1 MPGTF
6 VPMAAVKT
14 DERIIDAAVACFARK
29 GVPGT
34 TLEDVAAEAGV
45 SRMTVYRHFRSRDG
59 LMVEVLS
66 TTWQR
71 LAVDLLGRLAPIE
84 DFGEQ
89 VETALA
95 FIMIAFRTDPG
106 LAWVIRGESIEA
118 AAHGEDPSIPH
129 VRTIAETVR
138 PFFASAQERGLLREG
153 VDLDE
158 LMVFVMRVALSMMTV
173 PGFDTDDEKT
183 ARRFVHNFVLPGVL
197 AEVPPIA
204 PRPADE
210 RPPWVPPEE
219 FFGTDRD

>member
-1 MPGTF
+1 MAGTS
-6 VPMAAVKT
+6 T
-14 DERIIDAAVACFARK
+14 TERIIDAAVACFARK
-29 GVPGT
+29 GVPAT

-71 LAVDLLGRLAPIE
+71 LAIDLLGRLAPID

-89 VETALA
+89 VEIALA

-129 VRTIAETVR
+129 VRTIADTVR
-138 PFFASAQERGLLREG
+138 PFFATAQERGLLRDG
-153 VDLDE
+153 VELDE

-173 PGFDTDDEKT
+173 PGFDTDNEMT

-197 AEVPPIA
+197 ADPPPVA
-204 PRPADE
+204 VRPADQ

-219 FFGTDRD
+219 FFATDRD